1 MSYDP
6 RKRAAK
12 INIKRGNEAVLIVTF
27 ALQCSFIGWRQ
38 FNAEFRLQLFGVWI
52 RNILYCNS
60 TFITLY

>member
-38 FNAEFRLQLFGVWI
+38 FNAEFRLQMFG
-52 RNILYCNS
+52 
-60 TFITLY
+60 